1 MIYNIIKI
9 GDSMINVSENII
21 DILKEINKSGYEA
34 YLVGG
39 AIRDSLLGKE
49 NKDFDI
55 CTNMPLIEIKTLYPN
70 FHLMKPNNNR
80 STGVMRINNLEVEI
94 SEFKGDSLLEDLSNR
109 DFTINA
115 IAMDKDS
122 NIIDPFNGR
131 ESLVKKEI
139 SLIKK
144 DGSAFLKDPLRILR
158 AIRIAARMN
167 LSIDE
172 DCKKEMLKNKNLL
185 DNVAAER
192 IYREL
197 IQFLVT
203 DNPAQYI
210 RDNIEVFFQILP
222 ELKTMYHFEQQNPW
236 HIYDVL
242 EHTLVVLE
250 NTPKNIY
257 LRLAALFH
265 DIGKPEKFF
274 VGEDG
279 KGHFYGHPETSAHIF
294 DEISSRLKMD
304 KKTKKMVRNLIE
316 KHDMTLSRKPE
327 KIYQFIK
334 ENGIDFV
341 KLLFELKKADNKG
354 QNPDLALPVLEDL
367 TILEKIYN
375 ECILVISNLQLNTDK
390 ITSLGIAKKRVK
402 LVFDDVTKQ
411 IIQGRINNS
420 EDEILSYIERK
431 YK

>member
-9 GDSMINVSENII
+9 GDSMINVSENVI
-21 DILKEINKSGYEA
+21 DILKEINKNGYEA

-39 AIRDSLLGKE
+39 AVRDSLLGKE

-55 CTNMPLIEIKTLYPN
+55 CTNMPLTQIKSLYPN

-80 STGVMRINNLEVEI
+80 NTGVMHLNNLEIEI
-94 SEFKGDSLLEDLSNR
+94 SEFKGSSLLEDLSNR

-115 IAMDKDS
+115 IAMDKDGK
-122 NIIDPFNGR
+122 IIDPFNGI
-131 ESLVKKEI
+131 ESLSNKEI
-139 SLIKK
+139 SLIKQT
-144 DGSAFLKDPLRILR
+144 GEAFITDPLRILR

-167 LSIDE
+167 FSIDE
-172 DCKKEMLKNKNLL
+172 NCKKEMLKNKKLL
-185 DNVAAER
+185 DNVASER

-222 ELKTMYHFEQQNPW
+222 ELKTMYRFEQQNPW

-257 LRLAALFH
+257 LRLAAFFH

-274 VGEDG
+274 AGEDG
-279 KGHFYGHPETSAHIF
+279 KGHFYGHPEASALIF
-294 DEISSRLKMD
+294 DKISSRLKMD
-304 KKTKKMVRNLIE
+304 KKTKKMVRDLIE

-334 ENGIDFV
+334 ENGVDFT
-341 KLLFELKKADNKG
+341 KLLFELKRADNKG
-354 QNPDLALPVLEDL
+354 QNPVLAEPVLEDL
-367 TILEKIYN
+367 TILERLYD
-375 ECILVISNLQLNTDK
+375 EYILVISNLQLNAEK
-390 ITSLGIAKKRVK
+390 ITSLGIAKKR
-402 LVFDDVTKQ
+402 LRIVFDDVTKK
-411 IIQGRINNS
+411 IIQGQINNS